1 MGGGLLQLV
10 AYGAQDVYLTGN
22 PQITFF
28 KIVYRRHTSFA
39 MECIEQTFNGMADWG
54 KKVTCTISRNGDLI
68 NRMYLRVELPDVNVP
83 EGHAFRYLDWIG
95 HILIK
100 TVEVEIGGQRVDKHY
115 GDWLHIWNELTQSS
129 GHALGYA
136 HMVGNIPSLTTL
148 KTRATNDPEVIV
160 EGEVLYI
167 PLQFWFNRSIGLSL
181 PLIALQYHEVKINIE
196 LRESRD
202 CIFYAKY
209 DKAVAATSTTPA
221 IPEKF
226 SDPSR
231 SLNIGSL
238 NASLYVDFMYLDTD
252 ERRRFAQAS
261 HEYLI
266 EQLQFTGDE
275 STSQVPNKLKL
286 NYNHPVKFLVWVVQ
300 PDDHVAGPVKDSS
313 NKYTNYM
320 NGKQWF
326 NYTDNEELSYS
337 LSTSGV
343 MPTSGAIAAGGTIS
357 TLVSANWGFGNC
369 PTRTARLQLNG
380 HDRMAERDGKYYNCV
395 QPFQH
400 FDNVPSQGICVY
412 SFACR
417 PCDHQPSGTC
427 NFSRI
432 DNATLN
438 LELTPKSVK
447 GISGGSRSCKVRVYA
462 VNYNVLRIMSG
473 MGGLAYAN

>member
-1 MGGGLLQLV
+1 MPNTQ
-10 AYGAQDVYLTGN
+10 YL
-22 PQITFF
+22 
-28 KIVYRRHTSFA
+28 IV
-39 MECIEQTFNGMADWG
+39 
-54 KKVTCTISRNGDLI
+54 
-68 NRMYLRVELPDVNVP
+68 NR
-83 EGHAFRYLDWIG
+83 
-95 HILIK
+95 
-100 TVEVEIGGQRVDKHY
+100 DKHY
-115 GDWLHIWNELTQSS
+115 GDWLHIWNELTQTS

-136 HMVGNIPSLTTL
+136 HMVGNIPTMTTL
-148 KTRATNDPEVIV
+148 KINSNTTSTAADVV
-160 EGEVLYI
+160 VDGEVLYI
-167 PLQFWFNRSIGLSL
+167 PLQFWFCRSIGLSL

-196 LRESRD
+196 MREARD
-202 CIFYAKY
+202 CYFYAKY
-209 DKAVAATSTTPA
+209 APPNSTATPP
-221 IPEKF
+221 ILEKF
-226 SDPSR
+226 SDPQQP
-231 SLNIGSL
+231 LLIGSL
-238 NASLYVDFMYLDTD
+238 NASLYVDYMYLDTD

-286 NYNHPVKFLVWVVQ
+286 NFNHPVKFLVWIVQ

-313 NKYTNYM
+313 SNYINYI

-326 NYTDNEELSYS
+326 NYTDNEELSMNS
-337 LSTSGV
+337 LSSSSV

-357 TLVSANWGFGNC
+357 TFVSANWGFGNC
-369 PTRTARLQLNG
+369 PTNRARLQLNG

-400 FDNVPSQGICVY
+400 FENVPSQGICVY
-412 SFACR
+412 SFAMR
-417 PCDHQPSGTC
+417 PVDHQPSGTC

-447 GISGGSRSCKVRVYA
+447 GISGGGPRSCKVRVYG

-473 MGGLAYAN
+473 MGKGKKQISTAHNSWLPRRFATTTTRVNSVRMRAF